1 MRIRVAHACGA
12 LLMAGLVMSACGS
25 DDGASSDTDAAPA
38 VTDAPVTSGAPVAT
52 DAPVSGD
59 DPVTTDAPTTDGSAP
74 AETEGLCASIPDPA
88 AIEAAIG
95 EAVKEPLDS
104 GDPGYAQGCTLLRAA
119 DDFPGITFNF
129 TPDRSIDDQYR
140 VRLDELRHRHRAPR
154 GRRGLLRRRGQLGVL
169 RPRRRP
175 LPDGRHHQRRRS
187 PDRGRQHDDGMAR
200 PVDPN
205 QA

>member
-1 MRIRVAHACGA
+1 MRIRVARACGA
-12 LLMAGLVMSACGS
+12 LLMAGVVMSACGS

-74 AETEGLCASIPDPA
+74 AEIEGLCASIPDPA

-129 TPDRSIDDQYR
+129 TPDRSIDDQIAY
-140 VRLDELRHRHRAPR
+140 VSTNFGIDIVPLEGVEGFYVGEGNSVYYVLDGDLYQTGATINGDDPQTAAVNMMTAWL
-154 GRRGLLRRRGQLGVL
+154 GL
-169 RPRRRP
+169 
-175 LPDGRHHQRRRS
+175 
-187 PDRGRQHDDGMAR
+187 
-200 PVDPN
+200 
-205 QA
+205 